1 MMAATIS
8 NMTKTSV
15 ERKPRDGYR
24 FTIDIGTVNAWQ
36 FDLSDSEFEEFLRQ
50 VARAHGPVLGGC
62 VKTSESTNKP
72 AQTTAPQPGTIYMGT
87 LGTPGVNTL
96 SFVPTPDA
104 EKIQLSASTP
114 LPPPIPIDATNHP
127 DYYGWHPVA
136 ECIEVSQHFN
146 GNLAQAIQ
154 YIWRCGR
161 KPDVSAV
168 KDLEK
173 SINFLRFEIDRIK
186 RFEGEK
192 WAKENP
198 PI

>member
-1 MMAATIS
+1 MMASTIS
-8 NMTKTSV
+8 NIPTKTSV

-36 FDLSDSEFEEFLRQ
+36 FDLGTEEFEEFLRQ
-50 VARAHGPVLGGC
+50 VTRAHGPVRESC
-62 VKTSESTNKP
+62 VTTPEPPNKP
-72 AQTTAPQPGTIYMGT
+72 SQASAPQSPPTGT
-87 LGTPGVNTL
+87 
-96 SFVPTPDA
+96 D
-104 EKIQLSASTP
+104 
-114 LPPPIPIDATNHP
+114 HP

-136 ECIEVSQHFN
+136 ECIQVSQHFN

-173 SINFLRFEIDRIK
+173 AMNFLKFEIERIK
-186 RFEGEK
+186 RFETGE
-192 WAKENP
+192 
-198 PI
+198 

>member
-1 MMAATIS
+1 MAATIT
-8 NMTKTSV
+8 NMIKTGV
-15 ERKPRDGYR
+15 ERKRHGNGYR
-24 FTIDIGTVNAWQ
+24 LSLNIGTSNTWM

-50 VARAHGPVLGGC
+50 VTRAHGPVQ
-62 VKTSESTNKP
+62 ESCMTTPEPPNKP
-72 AQTTAPQPGTIYMGT
+72 TQTTAPQPGAIYMGT

-104 EKIQLSASTP
+104 EKIQLSANTP
-114 LPPPIPIDATNHP
+114 QPPPTPIDATNHP

-173 SINFLRFEIDRIK
+173 AMNFLKFEIERIK
-186 RFEGEK
+186 RFETGE
-192 WAKENP
+192 
-198 PI
+198 

>member
-1 MMAATIS
+1 MAATIT

-15 ERKPRDGYR
+15 ERKKHGNGYR
-24 FTIDIGTVNAWQ
+24 LSLNIGTSNTWR

-50 VARAHGPVLGGC
+50 VTRAHGSVR
-62 VKTSESTNKP
+62 ESYVTTPGQSNKP
-72 AQTTAPQPGTIYMGT
+72 AQTTVPQPGAIYMGT

-96 SFVPTPDA
+96 SFVPSPDA
-104 EKIQLSASTP
+104 EKIQLSASAP
-114 LPPPIPIDATNHP
+114 QSPPKPADATDHP

-136 ECIEVSQHFN
+136 ECIQISQHFN

-173 SINFLRFEIDRIK
+173 AISFLRFEIERIK
-186 RFEGEK
+186 RFEG
-192 WAKENP
+192 KE
-198 PI
+198 

>member
-1 MMAATIS
+1 MMASTIS
-8 NMTKTSV
+8 NIPTKTSV

-24 FTIDIGTVNAWQ
+24 FTIDIGTVNAWT
-36 FDLSDSEFEEFLRQ
+36 FDLTDSEFEEFLRQ
-50 VARAHGPVLGGC
+50 VTRAHGPVLGSC
-62 VKTSESTNKP
+62 VETSEPPNKP
-72 AQTTAPQPGTIYMGT
+72 AQTTAPQTKLADT
-87 LGTPGVNTL
+87 T
-96 SFVPTPDA
+96 D
-104 EKIQLSASTP
+104 
-114 LPPPIPIDATNHP
+114 HP

-173 SINFLRFEIDRIK
+173 AMNFLKFEIERIK
-186 RFEGEK
+186 RFETGE
-192 WAKENP
+192 
-198 PI
+198 